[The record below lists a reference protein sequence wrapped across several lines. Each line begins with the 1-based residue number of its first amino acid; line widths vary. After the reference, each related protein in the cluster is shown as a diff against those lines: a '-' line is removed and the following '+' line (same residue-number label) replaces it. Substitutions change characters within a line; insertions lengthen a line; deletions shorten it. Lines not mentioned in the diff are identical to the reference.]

1 MISNDRKE
9 DLFVWRSLTCVSNFP
24 RNLNSP
30 GAGEERQSE
39 EFSDA
44 RETTK
49 ATQIDY
55 IYENI

>member
-1 MISNDRKE
+1 MYGVLYKLVFQISPE
-9 DLFVWRSLTCVSNFP
+9 TLTL
-24 RNLNSP
+24 R
-30 GAGEERQSE
+30 GTGEERQSE